1 MLHELQRRNILV
13 GKLNLNRKLAETY
26 VDRRI
31 ILKLRNMVLVDWI
44 YLALDTVWSF
54 YKYRNKP
61 VIY

>member
-13 GKLNLNRKLAETY
+13 GKLNLNRTLAETD

-31 ILKLRNMVLVDWI
+31 ILKLKNMVLVDWI

-54 YKYRNKP
+54 YKYCNKP